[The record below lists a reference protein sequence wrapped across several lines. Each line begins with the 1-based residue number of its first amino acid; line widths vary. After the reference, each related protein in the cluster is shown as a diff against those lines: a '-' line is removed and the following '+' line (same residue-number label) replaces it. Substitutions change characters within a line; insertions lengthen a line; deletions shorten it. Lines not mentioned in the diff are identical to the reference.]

1 VPSMKII
8 GHRGYGPT
16 DSNDKDM
23 RYPENTLLA
32 FKHALDNGAD
42 GIELDV
48 FLSKDGIPI
57 VIHDRRLHEHVI
69 TEQVP
74 LVGGRS
80 VTDFT
85 FDELQQ
91 FDVGCGQKIPS
102 LGNVFN
108 LVAAFKDS
116 RVINLDVKDPATIHS
131 ILATIDHYKSKGFK
145 HDVVISSYKW
155 DILKELR
162 RRNSDVHLVP
172 AIKTAMLFGADNV
185 GPAPDYTPLT
195 SAYQENFREPILAL
209 HQEIGCYAFDCAMPD
224 FTPEIIT
231 FASDCKVGLQLST
244 GMERVNADNTNYD
257 VLRQLQDSLDIGVP
271 FVICKVDEPDLVKK
285 SLPQYI
291 AS

>member
-1 VPSMKII
+1 MPGLQLI

-23 RYPENTLLA
+23 RYPENTLLS

-48 FLSKDGIPI
+48 FLSEDGVPI

-69 TEQVP
+69 AEQVP

-91 FDVGCGQKIPS
+91 FDVGYGQKIPS

-108 LVAAFKDS
+108 LVAGYKDS
-116 RVINLDVKDPATIHS
+116 RVINLDVKDPATIPS
-131 ILATIDHYKSKGFK
+131 ILATIAHYKGKDFK

-172 AIKTAMLFGADNV
+172 AIKTAMLFGPNNV
-185 GPAPDYTPLT
+185 GRAPSYTPLT
-195 SAYQENFREPILAL
+195 DKYQENFREPILAL
-209 HQEIGCYAFDCAMPD
+209 HKEINCYAVDCSMPD
-224 FTPEIIT
+224 FTPEIIAL
-231 FASDCKVGLQLST
+231 ASDCRVGLQLST
-244 GMERVNADNTNYD
+244 GMERVNAQDTNYE
-257 VLRQLQDSLDIGVP
+257 VLRQLRESLDLGVP
-271 FVICKVDEPDLVKK
+271 FVICKVDEPDLVKRYLG
-285 SLPQYI
+285 ST
-291 AS
+291 